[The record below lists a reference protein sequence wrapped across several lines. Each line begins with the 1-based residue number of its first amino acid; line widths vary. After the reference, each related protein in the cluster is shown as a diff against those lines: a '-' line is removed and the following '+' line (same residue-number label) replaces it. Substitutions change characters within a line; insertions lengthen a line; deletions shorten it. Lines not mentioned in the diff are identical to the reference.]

1 MRLLTT
7 ENNDRAPARLRV
19 LAGLSAG
26 VEHAFVDEG
35 EVSLGSAPNCSLRF
49 AHADVSALHA
59 VVRALP
65 GGRYEITN
73 RSLVGQLFVNGKR
86 LVGSRTLEGGESIN
100 VGGVAFLRFLA
111 PTQARG
117 EAPDG
122 GSDSGPHAP
131 PIVDIAPSLVA
142 AVTASAR
149 PVPKLSSLRA
159 RRASDRSPP
168 KPDEAPPV
176 SRRREALVAARKVL
190 LSVAA
195 AAGIGVVVGLQY
207 RFVAPLAMWAN
218 AARGAA
224 PAPSFEPS
232 AGEFD
237 PLSAPPP
244 SVDVAALRAAA
255 PPALS
260 GSAPST
266 PGAPLRAGSAAAPLE
281 AGRPAASAATPLEA
295 GRPAASAATSL
306 EAGRSA
312 ASAATSLEAGRSAA
326 SGAARAVVAPPSS
339 PAGAPSRDASDDASR
354 AQLAARA
361 RRGVATQDEL
371 RLWLRLC
378 QADNDTSCIAEA
390 HLLLLRAQQE
400 GR

>member
-7 ENNDRAPARLRV
+7 EDNDRDPARLRV

-26 VEHAFVDEG
+26 VEHAFTDEG

-86 LVGSRTLEGGESIN
+86 LVGSRALEGGESIN

-117 EAPDG
+117 GAHDD
-122 GSDSGPHAP
+122 GSDAGPHAP

-176 SRRREALVAARKVL
+176 SRRREVLAAARKVL

-224 PAPSFEPS
+224 PAPSFEPL
-232 AGEFD
+232 AGDAD
-237 PLSAPPP
+237 PLLAPSPSPPSP

-255 PPALS
+255 PALS
-260 GSAPST
+260 GSAQIA
-266 PGAPLRAGSAAAPLE
+266 PGTSAA
-281 AGRPAASAATPLEA
+281 RPVV
-295 GRPAASAATSL
+295 
-306 EAGRSA
+306 
-312 ASAATSLEAGRSAA
+312 
-326 SGAARAVVAPPSS
+326 SGAAGAVVASPSAS
-339 PAGAPSRDASDDASR
+339 AGSPSRDASDGAAR
-354 AQLAARA
+354 ALLAARA

-378 QADNDTSCIAEA
+378 QTDNDTSCIAEA